1 MHPAREEP
9 AIDTPDQTSRA
20 GSTAGAGFSRHR
32 FLLAFSLLSVLMGTS
47 AGTAVVVAA
56 LYGLSL
62 GADERMLGLIAG
74 SQSVGI
80 LVMGLPVGV
89 LVDRY
94 GPTRLFVL
102 GNLLGGAVYG
112 LIPLVPT
119 AEFLLQ
125 CMALIS
131 FFMPLRFVSLNALF
145 MERLPAIGVSK
156 AGWARAAY
164 MLGLLLVGPLLAAR
178 LTEVMDFPSIYRL
191 IAASFGLTVLISPIV
206 FGGRTKPART
216 TKRLSFRELGSA
228 VALLGQDRQL
238 RRICSAEFMVQ
249 ALNAYYAFFIIVIAV
264 EILGLSS
271 ESASALAAAEGCSMV
286 AALLFLGHPVS
297 RMRPHSVFRIGL
309 AAILAALAL
318 LGLARNAPLLW
329 AGGTLLGLGL
339 GMLQIVVISR
349 LARVGARFGQG
360 KVSGLNALVGPS
372 GSFLGSLLGGVFGH
386 ALGLQGVFLLF
397 VPLFGL
403 VVWPLLFG
411 EDSHPNRIVR
421 ARRWI
426 PRPSLAAALAIALVA
441 GSHPPLPPDFAVL
454 EGKAAELW
462 LKLRSTFEPTPASA
476 AARPDSQPI

>member
-1 MHPAREEP
+1 
-9 AIDTPDQTSRA
+9 
-20 GSTAGAGFSRHR
+20 
-32 FLLAFSLLSVLMGTS
+32 MGTS

-74 SQSVGI
+74 SQSIGI
-80 LVMGLPVGV
+80 LVMGLPVGI

-102 GNLLGGAVYG
+102 GNLLGGTVYG

-131 FFMPLRFVSLNALF
+131 FFMPLRFVSLNTVF

-164 MLGLLLVGPLLAAR
+164 MMGLLLVGPLLAAR
-178 LTEVMDFPSIYRL
+178 LTELMDFPSIYRL

-206 FGGRTKPART
+206 FADCAKPGQT
-216 TKRLSFRELGSA
+216 VKRLTIREVGTAL
-228 VALLGQDRQL
+228 ALLGQDRQL
-238 RRICSAEFMVQ
+238 RRVCSAEFMVQ

-264 EILGLSS
+264 EVLGLSP
-271 ESASALAAAEGCSMV
+271 ESASGLAAVEGCSMV

-297 RMRPHSVFRIGL
+297 RMSPHSVFRIGL
-309 AAILAALAL
+309 AAILTALPL
-318 LGLARNAPLLW
+318 LGLGRSAPVLW
-329 AGGTLLGLGL
+329 AGGLLLGLGL

-349 LARVGARFGQG
+349 LARVGGRFGQG
-360 KVSGLNALVGPS
+360 KVSGLTAVVGPS

-386 ALGLQGVFLLF
+386 SLGLQGVFLLF
-397 VPLFGL
+397 APLFGL

-411 EDSHPNRIVR
+411 QDSHSNRVASAENPR
-421 ARRWI
+421 HWT

-441 GSHPPLPPDFAVL
+441 GSYPPLPSDLAAL

-462 LKLRSTFEPTPASA
+462 LKLRSALEPKPASA
-476 AARPDSQPI
+476 AARPYPQPI